1 MKVTYYIKSSKE
13 SNDSICITIKKGL
26 LTTHYA
32 YALWG
37 EHSPA
42 STVTSEVCI
51 FEQKNLIEWVIEQ
64 GYTYTATPVITP

>member
-37 EHSPA
+37 EHTPA
-42 STVTSEVCI
+42 STVANEVCV
-51 FEQKNLIEWVIEQ
+51 FDQKSLVQWITDL
-64 GYTYTATPVITP
+64 GYTYNPPPIIT

>member
-13 SNDSICITIKKGL
+13 SNDSICITVKKGL

-37 EHSPA
+37 EHTPA
-42 STVTSEVCI
+42 STVASEVCA
-51 FEQKNLIEWVIEQ
+51 FDQKSLVQWITDL
-64 GYTYTATPVITP
+64 GYTYNPPPIIT

>member
-37 EHSPA
+37 EHTPS
-42 STVTSEVCI
+42 STVVNEICVW
-51 FEQKNLIEWVIEQ
+51 EEKDLIGWVIDQ
-64 GYTYTATPVITP
+64 GYTYNPPPIIP

>member
-13 SNDSICITIKKGL
+13 SNDSICIKIKKGL

-37 EHSPA
+37 EHTPV
-42 STVTSEVCI
+42 STVASEVCV
-51 FEQKNLIEWVIEQ
+51 FDQKSLVQWITDL
-64 GYTYTATPVITP
+64 GYTYNPPPIIT